1 MRALLEGA
9 GDLSLDDIKFLKHQV
24 LTYMCKDAITKKM
37 GGLSS
42 GATKKAIRR
51 FKAEIVEKLRL
62 YLPKQCYVNVYR

>member
-9 GDLSLDDIKFLKHQV
+9 GDLSLDDIKFLMHQV
-24 LTYMCKDAITKKM
+24 LTYMCKDAMKKM

-51 FKAEIVEKLRL
+51 FKAKFVEKSRL
-62 YLPKQCYVNVYR
+62 YLPK